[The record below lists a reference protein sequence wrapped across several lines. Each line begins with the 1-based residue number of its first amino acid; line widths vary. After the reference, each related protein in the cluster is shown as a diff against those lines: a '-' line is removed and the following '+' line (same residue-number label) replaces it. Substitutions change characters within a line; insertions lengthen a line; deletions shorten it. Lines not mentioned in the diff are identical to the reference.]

1 MSTLWRPLLG
11 ALLLARLAWASPA
24 EQLPVLP
31 HTDPVLERAISRVY
45 PSLVQIHVLTAYAEG
60 GRERKFQASGSG
72 AIISPQGY
80 VITNHHV
87 VGKATSIRVILPTFE
102 ELEATLVGTDPLA
115 DIAVIKLDVSKRP
128 PGSPP
133 LPVAQFGQSSTLKV
147 GDTVLAMGCPLALS
161 QSVTRGIVANTDMR
175 IPRAMELDGENV
187 GSVVKWIGHD
197 AQIFPGNSGGPLV
210 NLDGEIVGINE
221 LGMGLAGAIPSDLA
235 RAVAEQLIA
244 KGKVERAWTGL
255 AFQPLLKDAPP
266 SVRGVLVSAVLPG
279 SPAAAAGVKPGDR
292 VLAVEGRPANVRFDT
307 QLPAFTNELLQH
319 TPGMPLTLTL
329 ARGSQ
334 ELQVTLSPVLR
345 DEAQAKEMEL
355 KEWGLTVRRLTRV
368 EAIELQRPDTRG
380 VLVSTLLPGG
390 PSDKAVPPLR
400 HDDVITQVQKQP
412 VTSPEAL
419 VQATADLLKG
429 AHSPVPVVVAFERGA
444 EKMLTLVEVG
454 IRLPQEPPA
463 EARRGWLPIA
473 TQVLSPKLA
482 TALGY
487 KGRKGARVTQ
497 VYPDG
502 DSTGLKVGDVVTKV
516 DDTLVEAS
524 EPQDADVFDSLIRA
538 YQPGSKAQFSLLRD
552 GKPLTL
558 TVTLREGPRQEN
570 ELRVYEDVALEF
582 RARDISYLD
591 RVKRRWP
598 KEEAGALVSQV
609 DAGGWAAVGGLR
621 MDDLIISVDGHPVQ
635 TVQELEAVLKPVKEK
650 KPHHLTFFVKRGVQT
665 LFVELQPTWG
675 DIREAA
681 K

>member
-1 MSTLWRPLLG
+1 MPIGWRSLTPLAFLS
-11 ALLLARLAWASPA
+11 ALAFAAPPERTAI
-24 EQLPVLP
+24 LP
-31 HTDPVLERAISRVY
+31 HTDPVLERAIARVY
-45 PSLVQIHVLTAYAEG
+45 PSLVQIHVLSAYSEG

-72 AIISPQGY
+72 AIISADGY

-115 DIAVIKLDVSKRP
+115 DIAVIKLDLSQRP
-128 PGSPP
+128 PGSLP
-133 LPVAQFGQSSTLKV
+133 LPVAHFGESSKLKV

-175 IPRAMELDGENV
+175 IPRPLELDGENV

-221 LGMGLAGAIPSDLA
+221 LGMGLAGAIPADLA
-235 RAVAEQLIA
+235 RSVAEQLIA
-244 KGKVERAWTGL
+244 KGKVERAWTGM
-255 AFQPLLKDAPP
+255 AFQPLLKDSPP
-266 SVRGVLVSAVLPG
+266 SMGGVLVAAVLPG
-279 SPAAAAGVKPGDR
+279 TPAAAAGVKAGDR
-292 VLAVEGRPANVRFDT
+292 VLAVEGRPVNVRFDT

-319 TPGMPLTLTL
+319 TPGASLVLKL

-334 ELQVTLSPVLR
+334 ELTVTLSPLLR
-345 DEAQAKEMEL
+345 DEARAKEVEL
-355 KEWGLTVRRLTRV
+355 KEWGLTVRRLTRM
-368 EAIELQRPDTRG
+368 ESIDLQRPDTRG

-400 HDDVITQVQKQP
+400 QNDILTTVAGKP
-412 VTSPEAL
+412 VDSPDAL
-419 VQATADLLKG
+419 LKATAALLKG
-429 AHSPVPVVVAFERGA
+429 ARAPVSTVVSFERGA
-444 EKMLTLVEVG
+444 EKLLTLVEVG
-454 IRLPQEPPA
+454 IRPPQEPAA
-463 EARRGWLPIA
+463 EASRGWLPLS

-497 VYPDG
+497 IYPDG
-502 DSTGLKVGDVVTKV
+502 ESTGLKVGDVITKV
-516 DDTLVEAS
+516 DDALVEAS
-524 EPQDADVFDSLIRA
+524 EPQDTDVFDALVRA
-538 YQPGSKAQFSLLRD
+538 YKPGSKALFAVLRD

-558 TVTLREGPRQEN
+558 TVTLREGPRQES
-570 ELRVYEDVALEF
+570 ELRVYEDVTLEF

-591 RVKRRWP
+591 RVKRRWS
-598 KEEAGALVSQV
+598 KDEAGALVSQV
-609 DAGGWAAVGGLR
+609 DTGGWAAVGGLR
-621 MDDLIISVDGHPVQ
+621 ADDLITSVDGKPVQ
-635 TVQELEAVLKPVKEK
+635 TVQELEVLLKPVKEK

-665 LFVELQPTWG
+665 LFLELQPTWG
-675 DIREAA
+675 DIRETT

>member
-1 MSTLWRPLLG
+1 MSIGRSLLLPL
-11 ALLLARLAWASPA
+11 ALLASLASAAPPDAAPA
-24 EQLPVLP
+24 LP
-31 HTDPVLERAISRVY
+31 HADPVLERAISRVY
-45 PSLVQIHVLTAYAEG
+45 PALVQIHVLSAFSEG

-72 AIISPQGY
+72 AIISPEGY

-115 DIAVIKLDVSKRP
+115 DIAIIKLDLSQRP

-133 LPVAQFGQSSTLKV
+133 LPVAQFGDSSKLRV

-175 IPRAMELDGENV
+175 IPRTLELDGENV

-235 RAVAEQLIA
+235 RTVAQELIA
-244 KGKVERAWTGL
+244 KGKVERAWTGMS
-255 AFQPLLKDAPP
+255 FQPLLKDAPA
-266 SVRGVLVSAVLPG
+266 SVTGVLVSAVLPG
-279 SPAAAAGVKPGDR
+279 TPAAAAGVKPGDR
-292 VLAVEGRPANVRFDT
+292 VLAVEGRPVNVRFDT

-319 TPGMPLTLTL
+319 TPGAPLVLKL
-329 ARGSQ
+329 ARGSN
-334 ELQVTLSPVLR
+334 ELTVTLSPVRR
-345 DEAQAKEMEL
+345 DQARAKEVEL
-355 KEWGLTVRRLTRV
+355 KEWGLTVRRLTRI
-368 EAIELQRPDTRG
+368 ESIELQRPDTRG

-400 HDDVITQVQKQP
+400 QNDVLTTVANTP
-412 VTSPEAL
+412 VDSPEAL
-419 VQATADLLKG
+419 VKATADILKG
-429 AHSPVPVVVAFERGA
+429 ARAPVPTVVAFERGA
-444 EKMLTLVEVG
+444 EKLLTLVEVG
-454 IRLPQEPPA
+454 IRPPQEPAA
-463 EARRGWLPIA
+463 EAKRGWLPLS

-487 KGRKGARVTQ
+487 KGRKGVRVTQ

-502 DSTGLKVGDVVTKV
+502 DSTGLKVGDVITKV
-516 DDTLVEAS
+516 DDALVEAS
-524 EPQDADVFDSLIRA
+524 EPQDSDVFDALIRA
-538 YQPGSKAQFSLLRD
+538 YKPGSKAQFAVLRD
-552 GKPLTL
+552 GKPLAL

-591 RVKRRWP
+591 RVKRRWS
-598 KEEAGALVSQV
+598 KDEAGALVSQV
-609 DAGGWAAVGGLR
+609 DVGGWAAVGGLR
-621 MDDLIISVDGHPVQ
+621 ADDLIISVDGNPVH
-635 TVQELEAVLKPVKEK
+635 TVQDLEALLKPVKEK
-650 KPHHLTFFVKRGVQT
+650 KPHHLTFFVKRGVHT
-665 LFVELQPTWG
+665 LFLEIQPTWG